1 VARRQASEGG
11 QRFGTVTVGTLEIV
25 LLIRESHSLK
35 SRRRVVKSLTDR
47 IRARFNVSVADLG
60 DQDVWQRAVIGVAV
74 VANDGRFVN
83 EVLSKV
89 LTLVASDPRADVVD
103 QHMELR

>member
-1 VARRQASEGG
+1 VRSRADEASE
-11 QRFGTVTVGTLEIV
+11 VTVGTLEMV

-35 SRRRVVKSLTDR
+35 SRRRVVRSLTDR
-47 IRARFNVSVADLG
+47 IRSRFNVAVADLG
-60 DQDVWQRAVIGVAV
+60 DQDVWQRAVIAVAV

-89 LTLVASDPRADVVD
+89 LNLVASEPRVEIVE
-103 QHMELR
+103 QRMEMR